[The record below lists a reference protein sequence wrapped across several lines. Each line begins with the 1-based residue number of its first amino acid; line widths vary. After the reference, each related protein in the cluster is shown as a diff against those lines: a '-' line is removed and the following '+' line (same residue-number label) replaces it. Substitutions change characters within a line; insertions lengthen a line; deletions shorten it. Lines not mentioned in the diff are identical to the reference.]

1 MSVHSA
7 CRALAPL
14 SMLAVFAACQTIPD
28 YPGEDIEVLHHG
40 ALESVQPADIVL
52 APVVVSAETLGTV
65 PTASLRRGFMKALVR
80 RRYSPLALEYVDRE
94 VVEASYRS
102 GALDE
107 DGVLRVEVQTW
118 DTSLWV
124 SHGVLS
130 VVMDAWMTDA
140 RDGEELWG
148 GRITRR
154 VRTRFEGASHPTEQ
168 ALIDVVCERL
178 AEDLL
183 EIMPA
188 RTPGP

>member
-1 MSVHSA
+1 MATSPASTGSTTPVIQRASSLARNSA
-7 CRALAPL
+7 AQA
-14 SMLAVFAACQTIPD
+14 M
-28 YPGEDIEVLHHG
+28 
-40 ALESVQPADIVL
+40 
-52 APVVVSAETLGTV
+52 
-65 PTASLRRGFMKALVR
+65 
-80 RRYSPLALEYVDRE
+80 
-94 VVEASYRS
+94 
-102 GALDE
+102 
-107 DGVLRVEVQTW
+107 
-118 DTSLWV
+118 

-130 VVMDAWMTDA
+130 VVMDAWMMDA

-154 VRTRFEGASHPTEQ
+154 VRTRFEGSSYPTEQ